1 MAALGGA
8 TRACHLM
15 ASLLDRVLH
24 EGDEAGLGVDV
35 PLAELAVRALSQ
47 AALGEG
53 RQAVLDAKGVRVLL
67 EVLRIDSNALEAIQH
82 SRWEQAEGCTLSLD
96 QTCAMLCIMP
106 KGSPGFSR
114 ILFVL
119 IGWGTLRG
127 TLKERIFLF

>member
-8 TRACHLM
+8 TRACQLIT
-15 ASLLDRVLH
+15 SLLDRVLH

-67 EVLRIDSNALEAIQH
+67 DRQQCAGGH
-82 SRWEQAEGCTLSLD
+82 GGSRQ
-96 QTCAMLCIMP
+96 
-106 KGSPGFSR
+106 KGGGKRP
-114 ILFVL
+114 
-119 IGWGTLRG
+119 
-127 TLKERIFLF
+127 